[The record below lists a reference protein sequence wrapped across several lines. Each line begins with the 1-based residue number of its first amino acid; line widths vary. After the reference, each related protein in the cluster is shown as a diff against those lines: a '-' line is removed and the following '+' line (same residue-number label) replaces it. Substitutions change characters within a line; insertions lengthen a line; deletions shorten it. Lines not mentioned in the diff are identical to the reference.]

1 MFLTDSSSNR
11 ASPRRALTTG
21 EWMAGGGG
29 IRNRV
34 RHLHNTTGVGVGTVP
49 ADSLG
54 HVRRKVCATDEIPE
68 KLGEKAAP

>member
-1 MFLTDSSSNR
+1 
-11 ASPRRALTTG
+11 
-21 EWMAGGGG
+21 MAGGGG